1 MRLTRRLQLHAL
13 TVLAL
18 VVVAILIF
26 DNTTSW
32 RALLL
37 PATVAAV
44 AGVILATV
52 MARTLTRP
60 MEELRDVARSLA
72 TGSLTSRPPLS
83 STGELGELA
92 TAIHRLAEQIW
103 ADGITGHRRLDG

>member
-13 TVLAL
+13 TVVAL

-52 MARTLTRP
+52 MARTLTGP
-60 MEELRDVARSLA
+60 QLRVDPKLAASLA
-72 TGSLTSRPPLS
+72 GSSRKN
-83 STGELGELA
+83 A
-92 TAIHRLAEQIW
+92 V
-103 ADGITGHRRLDG
+103 